1 MAENA
6 KTVPFSVNRDDS
18 RSLLDQVTDGL
29 REAIVCGHY
38 APGDV
43 LPSSNEL
50 VPVLGVSR
58 IVTQNALARLTA
70 EGWISSRPGV
80 RSVVRDRGEKQWR
93 GHVLLVGPEGD
104 DNYLQAILS
113 GTLRDRLLAAGYLF
127 TQVCVRK
134 SPDGKPDFS
143 QLEAALSR
151 SVDLVVALY
160 DFTETFR
167 FLAARKVP
175 FAALRQTP
183 KRPAGAVGFTHLAY
197 NHAARD
203 FAAECVRLGVREVVE
218 VLWGDN
224 MCDVSA
230 ACAEVGVKVS
240 RRRVRVDVANGR
252 LDAVRRAG
260 MEFFAKMAETL
271 KTAKRPGGQRNGRA
285 FFIADDYLAS
295 GALLALAEAG
305 LKAPR
310 DMRVATWTNAGL
322 APAYPRELSRMELD
336 PVAAGETVAAAAL
349 EYLSTGQYPEGTVVG
364 PKWVKGE
371 TMGGPA

>member
-1 MAENA
+1 MKRDAL
-6 KTVPFSVNRDDS
+6 PFSVNRNDA
-18 RSLLDQVTDGL
+18 RSLVDQVADGL
-29 REAIVCGHY
+29 RQAIVTGHWRV
-38 APGDV
+38 GDEI
-43 LPSSNEL
+43 PSTREL
-50 VPVLGVSR
+50 VPLLGVSH
-58 IVTQNALARLTA
+58 IVTRAALSRLAA
-70 EGWISSRPGV
+70 EGYVLSRHGLHP
-80 RSVVRDRGEKQWR
+80 VVRDRAAKQWR
-93 GHVLLVGPEGD
+93 GHVALVCPEGD
-104 DNYLQAILS
+104 DNYLQTILA
-113 GTLRDRLLAAGYLF
+113 GALRNRLLEEGYLF
-127 TQVCVRK
+127 SQVSVRRG
-134 SPDGKPDFS
+134 SDGKHDFS

-160 DFTETFR
+160 DFMETFR

-203 FAAECVRLGVREVVE
+203 FAAECVRFGVREVVE

-240 RRRVRVDVANGR
+240 RRRVRVDVAKGR

-310 DMRVATWTNAGL
+310 DMRVATWANAGL

>member
-1 MAENA
+1 MDAR
-6 KTVPFSVNRDDS
+6 KKLPFSINRNDS
-18 RSLLDQVTDGL
+18 RPLVRQVEDGL
-29 REAIVCGHY
+29 REAVLSGY
-38 APGDV
+38 YRPGDV
-43 LPSSNEL
+43 LPSSRDL
-50 VPVLGVSR
+50 APMLGVSR
-58 IVTQNALARLTA
+58 IVTEAALRRMRD
-70 EGWISSRPGV
+70 EGLVAPRPRIG
-80 RSVVRDRGEKQWR
+80 SVVRVPGEKQWR
-93 GHVLLVGPEGD
+93 GHVVMVCPEGD
-104 DNYLQAILS
+104 DNYLQTILA
-113 GTLRDRLLAAGYLF
+113 GALRNRLLEEGYLF
-127 TQVCVRK
+127 TQISVRRG
-134 SPDGKPDFS
+134 SDGKHDFS

-151 SVDLVVALY
+151 SADLVVVLY

-203 FAAECVRLGVREVVE
+203 FATECVRLGVREVVE
-218 VLWGDN
+218 VLWGGN
-224 MCDVSA
+224 MCDVSK

-240 RRRVRVDVANGR
+240 RRQVRVDVTKGR

-271 KTAKRPGGQRNGRA
+271 KTAKRVDGQKNGQA

-310 DMRVATWTNAGL
+310 DMRVATWANAGL
-322 APAYPRELSRMELD
+322 VPAYPRELSRMELD

-349 EYLSTGQYPEGTVVG
+349 EYLATGQYPEGTVVG
-364 PKWVKGE
+364 PKWVNGE

>member
-1 MAENA
+1 M
-6 KTVPFSVNRDDS
+6 KDGILPFAVNRNDA
-18 RSLLDQVTDGL
+18 RSLVDQVADGL
-29 REAIVCGHY
+29 RQAIVSGHW
-38 APGDV
+38 AAGDEI
-43 LPSSNEL
+43 PSSREL
-50 VPVLGVSR
+50 VPLLGVSR
-58 IVTQNALARLTA
+58 IVTKAALARLSA
-70 EGWISSRPGV
+70 EGYILARTGLHP
-80 RSVVRDRGEKQWR
+80 VVRDRGAKQWR
-93 GHVLLVGPEGD
+93 GHVVLVGPEGD
-104 DNYLQAILS
+104 DNYLQTILS

-151 SVDLVVALY
+151 SVDLVIALY

-197 NHAARD
+197 NHATRD
-203 FAAECVRLGVREVVE
+203 FASECVRLGVREVLE
-218 VLWGDN
+218 VTWGGN
-224 MCDVSA
+224 LCDVSA
-230 ACAEVGVKVS
+230 ACAEAGVKVS
-240 RRRVRVDVANGR
+240 KRMVRVDVSKGR

-260 MEFFAKMAETL
+260 MEFFAKILESKRA
-271 KTAKRPGGQRNGRA
+271 KINPATAY
-285 FFIADDYLAS
+285 FISDDYLAS

-310 DMRVATWTNAGL
+310 DIRVATWANAGL
-322 APAYPRELSRMELD
+322 VPAYPREVSRMEID
-336 PVAAGETVAAAAL
+336 PVAAGETVAAAAI
-349 EYLSTGQYPEGTVVG
+349 EYLSKGQYPEGTVVR